1 MDIAGNEHDTA
12 APPRRRDLAL
22 ARKLLADAGYPGGK
36 GLPPLTMR
44 FPASDA
50 DTRNEFDLFKSQ
62 LAQVGVQL
70 VADFDDIPTFAKAM
84 DAGNFQLAFVA
95 WYADYPDA
103 EDFYQVLYSK
113 NVAPGPNYGAFAD
126 VAYDKGYEASRTM
139 ANGPQRFEIFKS
151 LNAIVRD
158 EMPLIVVRE
167 SLRVDSVQKWVG
179 NFKRN
184 LFTTEMQFMSVDMAA
199 KKKGL

>member
-1 MDIAGNEHDTA
+1 MTVL
-12 APPRRRDLAL
+12 RRTLAL
-22 ARKLLADAGYPGGK
+22 AKKLLADAGYPEGR

-50 DTRNEFDLFKSQ
+50 DTRNEFDLLKAQ
-62 LAQVGVQL
+62 LAQVGVRL
-70 VADFDDIPTFAKAM
+70 VGEFGDVPTFAKAM
-84 DAGNFQLAFVA
+84 DAGNFQLALVA

-103 EDFYQVLYSK
+103 ENFYQVLYGR
-113 NVAPGPNYGAFAD
+113 NVAPGPNYGAFANA
-126 VAYDKGYEASRTM
+126 AYDKGYEASRIM
-139 ANGPQRFEIFKS
+139 ADGPRRFEIFKA

-158 EMPLIVVRE
+158 EVPAIVVRE

-179 NFKRN
+179 NYKRN